1 MNMIKQEVTD
11 MAHPDYN
18 SKLTAISQTL
28 RKEMTPEEKKLWY
41 QFLRHRSETIY
52 RQKVIGNYI
61 VDFYVASHKLV
72 IELDGIQHTSS
83 EHKQHEQSAIPI
95 LPLTVSPFCVF
106 PIIPSITIL
115 PSSVKPFKNTCKQ
128 ENNSFPFC
136 LSHRR
141 CHSIEEYD
149 DIHSKPS
156 PAQDALHPW

>member
-1 MNMIKQEVTD
+1 

-83 EHKQHEQSAIPI
+83 EHKQHDAERDSNLAAHGI
-95 LPLTVSPFCVF
+95 TVLRFSNHSVNHDFAFVCE
-106 PIIPSITIL
+106 TIQKYL
-115 PSSVKPFKNTCKQ
+115 QTGK
-128 ENNSFPFC
+128 
-136 LSHRR
+136 
-141 CHSIEEYD
+141 
-149 DIHSKPS
+149 
-156 PAQDALHPW
+156 